1 MAMEPAPA
9 KSNAPVVLVWKN
21 WLRVKIDLENF
32 MYQPGRESICIEI
45 SAATLKR
52 LLADGHVGAAEL
64 RCLDGASRHCLR
76 RLCLKS
82 CIRCERAGECAMQGV
97 CPCAKGSRNSESL
110 S

>member
-1 MAMEPAPA
+1 MAMEPAPV
-9 KSNAPVVLVWKN
+9 KSNAPVAVAWKN
-21 WLRVKIDLENF
+21 WLRGKIELENF
-32 MYQPGRESICIEI
+32 MCQPGCESICIEI

-82 CIRCERAGECAMQGV
+82 CVRCERAGQCAMQGM
-97 CPCAKGSRNSESL
+97 CPSVQRSSRESL